1 MRYNSCIFVLWG
13 RIRKARFDRKP
24 KTRINTYF
32 STGILGKNSMEVIMK
47 RKEFFSAKRVTGM
60 AVLLAL
66 VIVLQAFGG
75 SIAIGAVQLNFTLI
89 PIVLGAILY
98 GPLVGAFLGFACG
111 VVVLV
116 QVVMGMSPFYVLI
129 WTNDPIVTTLT
140 CIVKTTVAG
149 LVSGWLYKL
158 LSGKNGLVAVFVASG
173 IVPFINTALFIV
185 GCLFMTGSV
194 HVMAGEQNVLGF
206 ILVGLVTFNFFIE
219 LAVNLIV
226 APALHRVIGIMDKQF
241 SRK

>member
-1 MRYNSCIFVLWG
+1 
-13 RIRKARFDRKP
+13 
-24 KTRINTYF
+24 
-32 STGILGKNSMEVIMK
+32 MK

-66 VIVLQAFGG
+66 VIALQGFGG
-75 SIAIGAVQLNFTLI
+75 TLAIGAVQLNFTLI

-98 GPLVGAFLGFACG
+98 GPAVGAFLGFACG

-116 QVVMGMSPFYVLI
+116 QVIMGMVPFYVLI
-129 WTNDPIVTTLT
+129 WTNDPVVTVFT

-149 LVSGWLYKL
+149 FTAGVVYQWLEK
-158 LSGKNGLVAVFVASG
+158 KNGLAAVFVASG
-173 IVPFINTALFIV
+173 IVPIVNTSLFIV
-185 GCLFMTGSV
+185 GCLLMTDSV
-194 HVMAGEQNVLGF
+194 YTLASGQNVLAF

-219 LAVNLIV
+219 LAINLLV
-226 APALHRVIGIMDKQF
+226 SPAIHRVIGIVNKQF